1 MIEYTLKYTLNI
13 ILTLSYIH
21 IFLFIGYKTL
31 QEMNNNDV
39 LILMNEMDSNTG
51 TDKNRQKPKRKRLE
65 KKQKSYDQLYLP
77 DVGKK
82 VLTSTEVHSDEEE
95 GFEISIERTRV
106 GRNTSH
112 ASRKHMSHRIR
123 VDGRC
128 HHTLQDLTSHVV
140 CNIRNCKNCR
150 EMPYYENPPAKSVC
164 SLFKNCINNT
174 ENTKLMD
181 KYNYDQYSRNIQ
193 TMNFND
199 SYLFGVKKSGM

>member
-1 MIEYTLKYTLNI
+1 
-13 ILTLSYIH
+13 
-21 IFLFIGYKTL
+21 
-31 QEMNNNDV
+31 MNNNDV
-39 LILMNEMDSNTG
+39 LILMNENDEQILWDYTIDSTTG
-51 TDKNRQKPKRKRLE
+51 TDKNTRKPKR
-65 KKQKSYDQLYLP
+65 KQKSYDQLYLP

-123 VDGRC
+123 VDRRC

-174 ENTKLMD
+174 ENTNLMD
-181 KYNYDQYSRNIQ
+181 RNEYIRYSKDIDKMEFHDN
-193 TMNFND
+193 
-199 SYLFGVKKSGM
+199 YLFGVKKSGMSRI

>member
-1 MIEYTLKYTLNI
+1 
-13 ILTLSYIH
+13 
-21 IFLFIGYKTL
+21 
-31 QEMNNNDV
+31 MNNNDV

-51 TDKNRQKPKRKRLE
+51 TDKNTQKPKRKRLE

-123 VDGRC
+123 VDRRC

-193 TMNFND
+193 KMNFND
-199 SYLFGVKKSGM
+199 NYLFGVKKSGM